1 MRNDGV
7 SNAAGNIDKHV
18 HGWTGK
24 VHRTGSVRDMTKDST
39 PYCDSSKAQARLPS
53 PGLLPPRMGFLPRMA
68 AVAPT
73 LLGLLP
79 RMAAVAPALLD
90 LLPRMA
96 AAAPQVAAVPPNPGI
111 SSSHVRSPRWKLKS
125 NNSKKGMQAW
135 RTLFKDS
142 IPNSP
147 RSLSNNSK
155 KGTQT

>member
-7 SNAAGNIDKHV
+7 SCAAGNIDKHV

-24 VHRTGSVRDMTKDST
+24 AHRTGSVRDMTKDST

-53 PGLLPPRMGFLPRMA
+53 PGLLPPRMGFLPQMAAVAPTLLDLLPRMA

-79 RMAAVAPALLD
+79 RMAS
-90 LLPRMA
+90 
-96 AAAPQVAAVPPNPGI
+96 AAPQVPAVSPTRT

-125 NNSKKGMQAW
+125 
-135 RTLFKDS
+135 
-142 IPNSP
+142 I
-147 RSLSNNSK
+147 NSK

>member
-7 SNAAGNIDKHV
+7 SCAAGNIDKHV

-53 PGLLPPRMGFLPRMA
+53 PGLLPPRMGFLPWMV

-73 LLGLLP
+73 
-79 RMAAVAPALLD
+79 LLD

-96 AAAPQVAAVPPNPGI
+96 SAAPQVAAVSPTRT

-125 NNSKKGMQAW
+125 NNSKKG
-135 RTLFKDS
+135 
-142 IPNSP
+142 
-147 RSLSNNSK
+147 
-155 KGTQT
+155 TQT